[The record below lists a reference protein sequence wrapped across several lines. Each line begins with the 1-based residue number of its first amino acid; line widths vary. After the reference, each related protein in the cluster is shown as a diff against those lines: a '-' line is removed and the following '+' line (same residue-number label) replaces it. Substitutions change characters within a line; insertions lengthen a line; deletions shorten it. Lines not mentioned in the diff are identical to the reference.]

1 MRVRAV
7 TDNVMSLQK
16 MQSVCWMVLAG
27 LTMGSFFVV
36 SVSFAWSVLAGG
48 VISNISFLV
57 SQKDIKGFIESITS
71 SPEPEA
77 MQAKAKQGQKG
88 YLLKFWLRI
97 AIIGIVLLL
106 LIKSG
111 AVNIFGL
118 ILGLSTV
125 VLAVTFVSL
134 DVIRNYYFS
143 GRR

>member
-1 MRVRAV
+1 V
-7 TDNVMSLQK
+7 TEDVLSLQK
-16 MQSVCWMVLAG
+16 VQSICWMVLAG
-27 LTMGSFFVV
+27 LTLGSFFVA

-48 VISNISFLV
+48 VISNVSFFI

-71 SPEPEA
+71 SPEPEDRE
-77 MQAKAKQGQKG
+77 AKAKQGQKG

-106 LIKSG
+106 IIKSG
-111 AVNIFGL
+111 VVNIFGL

-125 VLAVTFVSL
+125 VLAVTFVCL
-134 DVIRNYYFS
+134 NVISRYYFS